1 MGYYKG
7 NFGNMFF
14 LWDIIFKTA
23 HISRQYPKEYGISH
37 YEGDQWYAQIFWPI
51 LKSKVPGSELA
62 AGGPVVREDV
72 FPKPSFEKETF
83 EEDEINNDNIG
94 YESAPALAL
103 RPLKN

>member
-1 MGYYKG
+1 
-7 NFGNMFF
+7 MFF

-23 HISRQYPKEYGISH
+23 HISRQYPKEYGISY
-37 YEGDQWYAQIFWPI
+37 YEGDQWYAQIFWSI

-72 FPKPSFEKETF
+72 FPKPSSEKETF
-83 EEDEINNDNIG
+83 EEDEINNDHIG